1 MSIINQY
8 SFENQLSP
16 QDTLIL
22 KQEIV
27 RLFSEKKYEEA
38 RLLSI
43 KYLNTYKQN
52 IIDGK
57 SIDMDF
63 FDIIFTICEIS
74 DNEIKFLETAKIYAE
89 ITKTEMKSWI
99 TKHKKT
105 LYSND
110 NVFNVE
116 LMNEI
121 EAEKLE
127 TYCHDDNK
135 TEKRINFYNF
145 NIHNSNS
152 FGLEKLLVSLR
163 ALREN
168 DNIDTTIMSDNVLLD
183 FDVKDIKLENIT
195 IALSSLDKNFKSS
208 LDLLP
213 SIEIEQEDLNEKYKK
228 KPKGNDIVSK
238 QKALI
243 SSAINKKKQLAKK
256 PKVSSS
262 HSQNSNDS
270 KTTEKQ
276 SINADRTEFN
286 NKSDK
291 QNNNSELVLN
301 SVTEIDLLNE
311 HQKIIE
317 LLYLLKMEIYQWKGE
332 EEKYNYLAIDYM
344 ERFKKIPHEYNPEQ
358 EKIYLQFLKR
368 KEKDKSVF
376 TKSNNINDK
385 SSYVCKLKEIDNN
398 NIQYVFDFIDT
409 KILQHTEHTGQ
420 NEHTGSIGSIGPIG
434 TMSQIEQIIN
444 SGKTS
449 NSTEISKSNNLNE
462 IKNKF
467 TIILDMKNVDH
478 MSHNIAQKIVE
489 FIKNKEKQNIIIKM
503 TNLNILLRYQ
513 MLFVGLKID
522 N

>member
-89 ITKTEMKSWI
+89 ITKTEMKTWI

-127 TYCHDDNK
+127 IYCHDDNK

-163 ALREN
+163 TLREN
-168 DNIDTTIMSDNVLLD
+168 DNIDTTIMSDNVVLD

-213 SIEIEQEDLNEKYKK
+213 SIEIEEEDLNEKYKK
-228 KPKGNDIVSK
+228 KPKENDIVSK

-243 SSAINKKKQLAKK
+243 SSAINKKKQLAKI
-256 PKVSSS
+256 S
-262 HSQNSNDS
+262 HSQNSNVS

-276 SINADRTEFN
+276 SINTEQAEFN
-286 NKSDK
+286 NKSEEH
-291 QNNNSELVLN
+291 NNNSELMLN
-301 SVTEIDLLNE
+301 SVTEVDLLNE

-344 ERFKKIPHEYNPEQ
+344 ERFKKIPHEYNLEQ

-376 TKSNNINDK
+376 TKDNNINDK

-409 KILQHTEHTGQ
+409 KILQHTE
-420 NEHTGSIGSIGPIG
+420 SIGF
-434 TMSQIEQIIN
+434 
-444 SGKTS
+444 
-449 NSTEISKSNNLNE
+449 SKSSNLTESLKSNDLHDT
-462 IKNKF
+462 KNKF
-467 TIILDMKNVDH
+467 SIILDMKNVEH
-478 MSHNIAQKIVE
+478 ISHNISQKIVE
-489 FIKNKEKQNIIIKM
+489 FIKNKEKQNITIKM

>member
-63 FDIIFTICEIS
+63 FDIVFTICEIS

-99 TKHKKT
+99 AKHKKT

-213 SIEIEQEDLNEKYKK
+213 SIDIEQEDLNEKYKK

-243 SSAINKKKQLAKK
+243 SSAINKKKQLAKF
-256 PKVSSS
+256 S
-262 HSQNSNDS
+262 HSHNSGDS

-276 SINADRTEFN
+276 STTTNQAEFN
-286 NKSDK
+286 NKSDEH
-291 QNNNSELVLN
+291 NNNSEHVLN
-301 SVTEIDLLNE
+301 SITEIDLLNE

-344 ERFKKIPHEYNPEQ
+344 ERFKKIPHEYNSEQ

-409 KILQHTEHTGQ
+409 KILQHTEHTSQ

>member
-1 MSIINQY
+1 M
-8 SFENQLSP
+8 
-16 QDTLIL
+16 
-22 KQEIV
+22 
-27 RLFSEKKYEEA
+27 
-38 RLLSI
+38 
-43 KYLNTYKQN
+43 
-52 IIDGK
+52 ID
-57 SIDMDF
+57 
-63 FDIIFTICEIS
+63 
-74 DNEIKFLETAKIYAE
+74 
-89 ITKTEMKSWI
+89 
-99 TKHKKT
+99 
-105 LYSND
+105 
-110 NVFNVE
+110 
-116 LMNEI
+116 
-121 EAEKLE
+121 
-127 TYCHDDNK
+127 
-135 TEKRINFYNF
+135 NF
-145 NIHNSNS
+145 
-152 FGLEKLLVSLR
+152 
-163 ALREN
+163 
-168 DNIDTTIMSDNVLLD
+168 LLD

-213 SIEIEQEDLNEKYKK
+213 SIDIEQEDLNEKYKK
-228 KPKGNDIVSK
+228 KPKGNNIVSK

-243 SSAINKKKQLAKK
+243 SSAINKKKQLAKI
-256 PKVSSS
+256 S
-262 HSQNSNDS
+262 HSHNSGDS

-276 SINADRTEFN
+276 STTTNQAEFN
-286 NKSDK
+286 NKSDEH
-291 QNNNSELVLN
+291 NNNSEHVLN
-301 SVTEIDLLNE
+301 SITEIDLLNE

-409 KILQHTEHTGQ
+409 KILQKTKSIDHIRHID
-420 NEHTGSIGSIGPIG
+420 SIGTIS
-434 TMSQIEQIIN
+434 TTEQTIN
-444 SGKTS
+444 S
-449 NSTEISKSNNLNE
+449 SKSNNSTESNDLHE

-467 TIILDMKNVDH
+467 SIILNMENVDH
-478 MSHNIAQKIVE
+478 ISHNIAQRMVE

>member
-301 SVTEIDLLNE
+301 SVTEVDLLNE

-344 ERFKKIPHEYNPEQ
+344 ERFKKIPHEYNSEQ

-376 TKSNNINDK
+376 IKSNNINDK

-409 KILQHTEHTGQ
+409 KILQHTEPTGPT
-420 NEHTGSIGSIGPIG
+420 EHTGSIGSIG
-434 TMSQIEQIIN
+434 TMSKIEQIIN

-467 TIILDMKNVDH
+467 TIILDMKNLDH
-478 MSHNIAQKIVE
+478 MSHNIAQRIVE

-513 MLFVGLKID
+513 MLFVGLEIY

>member
-99 TKHKKT
+99 AKHKKT

-127 TYCHDDNK
+127 IYCHDDNK

-213 SIEIEQEDLNEKYKK
+213 SIEVEHEDLNEKYKK
-228 KPKGNDIVSK
+228 KPKRNDIVSK

-243 SSAINKKKQLAKK
+243 SSAMNKKKKLAKQSD
-256 PKVSSS
+256 VSRS

-276 SINADRTEFN
+276 SINIDQDELD
-286 NKSDK
+286 NKSEEH
-291 QNNNSELVLN
+291 NNNSELV
-301 SVTEIDLLNE
+301 SVTEVDLLNE

-344 ERFKKIPHEYNPEQ
+344 ERFKKIPHEYNSEQ

-376 TKSNNINDK
+376 TKDNNINDK

-398 NIQYVFDFIDT
+398 NIKYVFDFIDT
-409 KILQHTEHTGQ
+409 KILQHTE
-420 NEHTGSIGSIGPIG
+420 SIGF
-434 TMSQIEQIIN
+434 
-444 SGKTS
+444 
-449 NSTEISKSNNLNE
+449 SKSSNLTESLKSNDLHDT
-462 IKNKF
+462 KNKF
-467 TIILDMKNVDH
+467 SIILDMKNVEH

-489 FIKNKEKQNIIIKM
+489 FIKNKEKQNITIKM

>member
-1 MSIINQY
+1 M
-8 SFENQLSP
+8 
-16 QDTLIL
+16 
-22 KQEIV
+22 
-27 RLFSEKKYEEA
+27 
-38 RLLSI
+38 SI

-89 ITKTEMKSWI
+89 ITKTEMKTWI

-127 TYCHDDNK
+127 IYCHDDNK
-135 TEKRINFYNF
+135 TEKRLNFYNF

-163 ALREN
+163 TLREN
-168 DNIDTTIMSDNVLLD
+168 NNIDTTIMSDNVLLD

-213 SIEIEQEDLNEKYKK
+213 SIEVEHEDLNEKYKK

-243 SSAINKKKQLAKK
+243 SSAMNKKKQLAKI
-256 PKVSSS
+256 S
-262 HSQNSNDS
+262 HSQNSNDF

-276 SINADRTEFN
+276 SINTEQAEFN
-286 NKSDK
+286 NKSDEH
-291 QNNNSELVLN
+291 NNNSELV
-301 SVTEIDLLNE
+301 SVTEVDLLNE

-344 ERFKKIPHEYNPEQ
+344 ERFKKIPHEYNSEQ

-376 TKSNNINDK
+376 TKDNNINDK
-385 SSYVCKLKEIDNN
+385 SNYVCKLKEIDNN

-409 KILQHTEHTGQ
+409 KILQHTEP
-420 NEHTGSIGSIGPIG
+420 IGLIDSIG
-434 TMSQIEQIIN
+434 TMNTIKQITN
-444 SGKTS
+444 SIKSDNSS
-449 NSTEISKSNNLNE
+449 NLTEILKYNDLQD

-467 TIILDMKNVDH
+467 TIVLDMKNVDH
-478 MSHNIAQKIVE
+478 ISHNIAQKIVE

>member
-213 SIEIEQEDLNEKYKK
+213 SIEIEQEDLDEKYKK

-344 ERFKKIPHEYNPEQ
+344 ERFKKISHEYNSEQ

-376 TKSNNINDK
+376 TKNNTNDK

-409 KILQHTEHTGQ
+409 KILQQTEPIDHTRHID
-420 NEHTGSIGSIGPIG
+420 SIETIN
-434 TMSQIEQIIN
+434 TKERIIN
-444 SGKTS
+444 S
-449 NSTEISKSNNLNE
+449 SKSNNSTESNDLHE

-467 TIILDMKNVDH
+467 TIILNMENVDH
-478 MSHNIAQKIVE
+478 ISHNIAQRIVE

>member
-1 MSIINQY
+1 
-8 SFENQLSP
+8 
-16 QDTLIL
+16 
-22 KQEIV
+22 
-27 RLFSEKKYEEA
+27 
-38 RLLSI
+38 
-43 KYLNTYKQN
+43 
-52 IIDGK
+52 
-57 SIDMDF
+57 
-63 FDIIFTICEIS
+63 
-74 DNEIKFLETAKIYAE
+74 
-89 ITKTEMKSWI
+89 
-99 TKHKKT
+99 
-105 LYSND
+105 
-110 NVFNVE
+110 
-116 LMNEI
+116 
-121 EAEKLE
+121 
-127 TYCHDDNK
+127 
-135 TEKRINFYNF
+135 
-145 NIHNSNS
+145 
-152 FGLEKLLVSLR
+152 
-163 ALREN
+163 
-168 DNIDTTIMSDNVLLD
+168 MSDNVLLD

-243 SSAINKKKQLAKK
+243 SSAINKKKQLAKI
-256 PKVSSS
+256 S
-262 HSQNSNDS
+262 HSHNSGDS

-276 SINADRTEFN
+276 STTTNQAEFN
-286 NKSDK
+286 NKSDEH
-291 QNNNSELVLN
+291 NNNSEHVLN
-301 SVTEIDLLNE
+301 SITEIDLLNE

-409 KILQHTEHTGQ
+409 KILQHTELTSPIGP
-420 NEHTGSIGSIGPIG
+420 NEHTGSIGSIG
-434 TMSQIEQIIN
+434 TMSKIEQIIN
-444 SGKTS
+444 SGKTN

-478 MSHNIAQKIVE
+478 MSHNIAQRIVE

>member
-8 SFENQLSP
+8 SFENQLSL

-43 KYLNTYKQN
+43 KYLNTHKQN

-99 TKHKKT
+99 AKHKKT

-127 TYCHDDNK
+127 IYCHDDNK

-213 SIEIEQEDLNEKYKK
+213 SIDIEQEDLNEKYKK

-243 SSAINKKKQLAKK
+243 SNAINKKKQLAKI
-256 PKVSSS
+256 S
-262 HSQNSNDS
+262 HPQNSGDS

-276 SINADRTEFN
+276 STITNQAEFN

-291 QNNNSELVLN
+291 HNNNNNSEHVLN
-301 SVTEIDLLNE
+301 SITEIDLLNE

-503 TNLNILLRYQ
+503 TNLNILLIYQ

>member
-63 FDIIFTICEIS
+63 FDIVFTICEIS

-99 TKHKKT
+99 AKHKKT

-213 SIEIEQEDLNEKYKK
+213 SIDIEQEDLNEKYKK

-243 SSAINKKKQLAKK
+243 SSAINKKKQLAKF
-256 PKVSSS
+256 S
-262 HSQNSNDS
+262 HSHNSGDS

-276 SINADRTEFN
+276 STTTNQAEFN
-286 NKSDK
+286 NKSDEH
-291 QNNNSELVLN
+291 NNNSEHVLN
-301 SVTEIDLLNE
+301 SITEIDLLNE

-344 ERFKKIPHEYNPEQ
+344 ERFKKIPHEYNSEQ

>member
-1 MSIINQY
+1 
-8 SFENQLSP
+8 
-16 QDTLIL
+16 
-22 KQEIV
+22 
-27 RLFSEKKYEEA
+27 
-38 RLLSI
+38 
-43 KYLNTYKQN
+43 
-52 IIDGK
+52 
-57 SIDMDF
+57 
-63 FDIIFTICEIS
+63 
-74 DNEIKFLETAKIYAE
+74 
-89 ITKTEMKSWI
+89 
-99 TKHKKT
+99 
-105 LYSND
+105 
-110 NVFNVE
+110 
-116 LMNEI
+116 
-121 EAEKLE
+121 
-127 TYCHDDNK
+127 
-135 TEKRINFYNF
+135 
-145 NIHNSNS
+145 
-152 FGLEKLLVSLR
+152 
-163 ALREN
+163 
-168 DNIDTTIMSDNVLLD
+168 MSDNVLLD

-301 SVTEIDLLNE
+301 SVTEVDLLNE

-344 ERFKKIPHEYNPEQ
+344 ERFKKIPHEYNSEQ

-376 TKSNNINDK
+376 IKSNNINDK

-409 KILQHTEHTGQ
+409 KILQHTEPTGPT
-420 NEHTGSIGSIGPIG
+420 EHTGSIGSIG
-434 TMSQIEQIIN
+434 TMSKIEQIIN

-467 TIILDMKNVDH
+467 TIILDMKNLDH
-478 MSHNIAQKIVE
+478 MSHNIAQRIVE

-513 MLFVGLKID
+513 MLFVGLEIY

>member
-63 FDIIFTICEIS
+63 FDIVFTICEIS

-99 TKHKKT
+99 AKHKKT

-243 SSAINKKKQLAKK
+243 SSAINKKKQLAKI
-256 PKVSSS
+256 S

-270 KTTEKQ
+270 QTTEKQ
-276 SINADRTEFN
+276 SINTEQAEFN
-286 NKSDK
+286 NKSDEY
-291 QNNNSELVLN
+291 NNNSEHVLN
-301 SVTEIDLLNE
+301 SITEIDLLNE

-409 KILQHTEHTGQ
+409 KILQHTELTSPIGP
-420 NEHTGSIGSIGPIG
+420 NEHTGSIGSIG
-434 TMSQIEQIIN
+434 TMSKIEQIIN
-444 SGKTS
+444 SGKTN

-478 MSHNIAQKIVE
+478 MSHNIAQRIVE

>member
-63 FDIIFTICEIS
+63 FDIVFTICEIS

-99 TKHKKT
+99 AKHKKT

-127 TYCHDDNK
+127 IYCHDDNK

-213 SIEIEQEDLNEKYKK
+213 SIDIEQEDLNEKYKK

-243 SSAINKKKQLAKK
+243 SSAINKKKQLAKI
-256 PKVSSS
+256 S
-262 HSQNSNDS
+262 HSHNSGDS

-276 SINADRTEFN
+276 STTTNQAEFN
-286 NKSDK
+286 NKSDEH
-291 QNNNSELVLN
+291 NNNSEHVLN
-301 SVTEIDLLNE
+301 SITEIDLLNE

-344 ERFKKIPHEYNPEQ
+344 ERFKKIPHEYNSEQ
-358 EKIYLQFLKR
+358 EKIYLH
-368 KEKDKSVF
+368 
-376 TKSNNINDK
+376 INDK

-409 KILQHTEHTGQ
+409 KILQHTESNGHTGPT
-420 NEHTGSIGSIGPIG
+420 EHTGSIGSIG
-434 TMSQIEQIIN
+434 TMSKIEQIIN

-467 TIILDMKNVDH
+467 TIILDMKNLDH
-478 MSHNIAQKIVE
+478 MSHNIAQRIIE

>member
-16 QDTLIL
+16 QDTFIL

-63 FDIIFTICEIS
+63 FDIVFTICEIS

-99 TKHKKT
+99 AKHKKT

-243 SSAINKKKQLAKK
+243 SSAINKKKQLAKI
-256 PKVSSS
+256 S
-262 HSQNSNDS
+262 HSHNSGDS

-276 SINADRTEFN
+276 STTTNQAEFN
-286 NKSDK
+286 NKSDEH
-291 QNNNSELVLN
+291 NNNSEHVLN
-301 SVTEIDLLNE
+301 SITEIDLLNE

-409 KILQHTEHTGQ
+409 KILQHTELTSPIGP
-420 NEHTGSIGSIGPIG
+420 NEHTGSIGSIG
-434 TMSQIEQIIN
+434 TMSKIEQIIN
-444 SGKTS
+444 SGKTN

-478 MSHNIAQKIVE
+478 MSHNIAQRIVE

>member
-152 FGLEKLLVSLR
+152 FGLEKLLVYLR

-344 ERFKKIPHEYNPEQ
+344 ERFKKIPHEYNSEQ

-376 TKSNNINDK
+376 IKSNNINDK

-409 KILQHTEHTGQ
+409 KILQHTEPTGPT
-420 NEHTGSIGSIGPIG
+420 EHTGSIGSIG
-434 TMSQIEQIIN
+434 TMSKIEQIIN

-467 TIILDMKNVDH
+467 SIILNMENVDH
-478 MSHNIAQKIVE
+478 ISHNIAQRIVE